1 MLVSP
6 EMVSRTVQVRVRP
19 PLPASTG
26 PSSDTSDTTSRE
38 RGGTAVVYIHFYA
51 HCGTSN
57 EDPPATCISIVT
69 VCVVAPATALHVHCC
84 PCKSSLTRGMV
95 YSTTVWSVALANTVD
110 DWSLHSIEDTG
121 TLVVQLMVAD
131 WPTVRGC
138 STPDSVMISEGFQ
151 YTTNSILYNINLTY
165 HYYQYLSQS
174 VHRLDQV

>member
-1 MLVSP
+1 MSP

-26 PSSDTSDTTSRE
+26 PSSDTSVSTSRE
-38 RGGTAVVYIHFYA
+38 PGGTAVEYIYFYT

-57 EDPPATCISIVT
+57 EDPPATCISVVT
-69 VCVVAPATALHVHCC
+69 VYTVAPVIALHANCS

-95 YSTTVWSVALANTVD
+95 YSTTLWSVALANTVD

-121 TLVVQLMVAD
+121 TLVIQLMVAD

-138 STPDSVMISEGFQ
+138 SRPDSVMISKGFQ
-151 YTTNSILYNINLTY
+151 YTSNSILSMHI
-165 HYYQYLSQS
+165 
-174 VHRLDQV
+174 

>member
-1 MLVSP
+1 MSP

-19 PLPASTG
+19 TLPASTG

-38 RGGTAVVYIHFYA
+38 PGGTAVVYIHVHFYA

-57 EDPPATCISIVT
+57 EDPPATCISIVR
-69 VCVVAPATALHVHCC
+69 VYVVAPATALHVHCC

-121 TLVVQLMVAD
+121 TLVIQLMVAD

-151 YTTNSILYNINLTY
+151 YTTNSILYSINLIY
-165 HYYQYLSQS
+165 HYLSQS

>member
-1 MLVSP
+1 MSP

-38 RGGTAVVYIHFYA
+38 PGGTAVVYIHVYFYA

-57 EDPPATCISIVT
+57 EDPPATCISIVRVYT
-69 VCVVAPATALHVHCC
+69 VAPVIALHANCS

-121 TLVVQLMVAD
+121 TLVIQLMVAD

-151 YTTNSILYNINLTY
+151 YTTNSILFIYNYNTNLIY
-165 HYYQYLSQS
+165 HYYHY
-174 VHRLDQV
+174 